1 MKRMTVK
8 GLHDLKEKKTL
19 IQLYCDTPQEAAA
32 CEAADIEMVM
42 TSEGNDVAAFRKAAP
57 DVFLSYGLP
66 YKVHSNLSD
75 FMREAYDVINA
86 GADAVYCPHGLS
98 YVKALAD
105 EFIPV
110 WGHVGFVPH
119 RTTWYG
125 GFKAQGKT
133 GIDALKIYE
142 MAMRYQDAG
151 AVGIEVEIIPGRIA
165 EELTNRL
172 DILTMGM
179 GAGIGCDGQYLFACD
194 VLGTN
199 RGHIPRHAK
208 VYRDHKSE
216 YDRLHQDAIAAF
228 KEFRADVDSD
238 VYPGE
243 EHMLSIKDEEFQI
256 FMDALTEDE

>member
-8 GLHDLKEKKTL
+8 DLHEIKKQRSL
-19 IQLYCDTPQEAAA
+19 IQLYADTPEQAAA
-32 CEAADIEMVM
+32 CEAAGIEMVM

-57 DVFLSYGLP
+57 NVFLSYGLP
-66 YKVHSNLSD
+66 YRTHSNISD

-86 GADAVYCPHGLS
+86 GADAVYSPQGFS

-119 RTTWYG
+119 RKTWYG
-125 GFKAQGKT
+125 GFRAQAKT

-142 MAMRYQDAG
+142 LAMRYQDAG
-151 AVGIEVEIIPGRIA
+151 AVGIEVEIIPAKIA
-165 EELTNRL
+165 AELTKRL

-179 GAGIGCDGQYLFACD
+179 GAGTGCDGQYLFATD
-194 VLGTN
+194 ILGTN
-199 RGHIPRHAK
+199 TGHIPRHAK

-216 YDRLHQDAIAAF
+216 YERLYQDSIVAF
-228 KEFRADVDSD
+228 KEFRADVESGA
-238 VYPGE
+238 YPEDG
-243 EHMLSIKDEEFQI
+243 HMLNIKDDEFQI
-256 FMDALTEDE
+256 FMDGLSDKG